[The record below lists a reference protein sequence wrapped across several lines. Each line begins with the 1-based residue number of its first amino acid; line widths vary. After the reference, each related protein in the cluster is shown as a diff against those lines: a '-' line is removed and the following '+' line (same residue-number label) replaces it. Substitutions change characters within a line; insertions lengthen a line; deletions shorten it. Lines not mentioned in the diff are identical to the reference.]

1 MRAILVAA
9 LLLAAPLSAA
19 TPPAFVTVKVNG
31 LVCDFCARSI
41 EAMMK
46 KRPDVSGVHV
56 DLDKGEVHLKLKAD
70 AALDDPTLKKLI
82 TDSGYKVTGIE
93 RSGS

>member
-1 MRAILVAA
+1 M
-9 LLLAAPLSAA
+9 
-19 TPPAFVTVKVNG
+19 
-31 LVCDFCARSI
+31 
-41 EAMMK
+41 E
-46 KRPDVSGVHV
+46 GVHV